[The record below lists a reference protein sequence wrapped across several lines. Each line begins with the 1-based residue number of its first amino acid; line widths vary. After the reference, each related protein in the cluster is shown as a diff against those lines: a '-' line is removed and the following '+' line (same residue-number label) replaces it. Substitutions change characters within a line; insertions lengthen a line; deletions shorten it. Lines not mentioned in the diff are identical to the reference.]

1 MKYLLP
7 LLLCFRCM
15 AQLPVVPATSS
26 GSFTPPFNLLTITN
40 LFIELLGYDSRSLT
54 NYGNGNIIT
63 NWIDLSGQ
71 GNNFTNS
78 SGSRNPLYQAVAT
91 PVNQPASQV
100 SDSGGVSGEWL
111 NCISNVGT
119 NQPTTVFIVQKWS
132 GALNG
137 WLHNLQFFFDS
148 TAGGREAYVHNET
161 ATFADVFAGSVTT
174 PPNDTNQNWMVWSF
188 VYDGA
193 NSYVSTNWGA
203 STAGGIYWGGNPG
216 ANGIGKMVLGTDN
229 AFGEGY
235 TGLIEAFIVC
245 GSRLSTNYIHQ
256 VEQQLRS
263 NCGF

>member
-7 LLLCFRCM
+7 LFLCLRCF
-15 AQLPVVPATSS
+15 AQLPVIPAT
-26 GSFTPPFNLLTITN
+26 GTGTPSTTFDLLTITN

-78 SGSRNPLYQAVAT
+78 SGTHNPLYQAIAT
-91 PVNQPASQV
+91 PANQPASQV
-100 SDSGGVSGEWL
+100 SDTAGLLGEWL
-111 NCISNVGT
+111 NCINNLGT
-119 NQPTTVFIVQKWS
+119 NQPTTVFIVEKWS
-132 GALNG
+132 GNLNG
-137 WLHNLQFFFDS
+137 WFNNLQFFFDS
-148 TAGGREAYVHNET
+148 TAGAREAYVHNENVGQ
-161 ATFADVFAGSVTT
+161 ADVYAGTITT
-174 PPNDTNQNWMVWSF
+174 PPNDTNKNWMVWSF

-216 ANGIGKMVLGTDN
+216 ANGIGKMVLGTDTTF
-229 AFGEGY
+229 AEGFD
-235 TGLIEAFIVC
+235 GLIEAFLVA

-256 VEQQLRS
+256 VEQQLRT